1 MNLMTSLLFL
11 IASLVSI
18 EAVAAEDLSHP
29 DKKVSSKTITGTLHG
44 AQQGDYFHASVKND
58 RELEVSFLID
68 DEICFLAQYP
78 KIELIIE
85 YDVIDR
91 YFPEGGGYY
100 PANIIQ
106 SISTRGEQKRW
117 GRNKNA
123 VPTLA
128 QWRECSSTLL
138 TIFSDNHSQ

>member
-1 MNLMTSLLFL
+1 MQFRFLLVITVAAL
-11 IASLVSI
+11 SIMHIAS
-18 EAVAAEDLSHP
+18 AEDLSHP
-29 DKKVSSKTITGTLHG
+29 DKKVSSQTITGTLHD
-44 AQQGDYFHASVKND
+44 AQQGDYFHASVKNE
-58 RELEVSFLID
+58 RELEVSFFID

-117 GRNKNA
+117 VRNKNA

-138 TIFSDNHSQ
+138 TLFSDNHSQ

>member
-1 MNLMTSLLFL
+1 MQSRFLLVITAAAL
-11 IASLVSI
+11 SAMHIA
-18 EAVAAEDLSHP
+18 AAEDLSHP
-29 DKKVSSKTITGTLHG
+29 DKKVSSKTIIGTLHG
-44 AQQGDYFHASVKND
+44 AQQGDYFHASVKKE
-58 RELEVSFLID
+58 RELEVSFFID
-68 DEICFLAQYP
+68 DEICFLAQHP

-117 GRNKNA
+117 VRNKNA

-138 TIFSDNHSQ
+138 TMFSDNHSQ

>member
-1 MNLMTSLLFL
+1 MQSRFLLIITVAALF
-11 IASLVSI
+11 VMHT
-18 EAVAAEDLSHP
+18 VAAEDLSHP
-29 DKKVSSKTITGTLHG
+29 DKKVSSQTITGTLHD
-44 AQQGDYFHASVKND
+44 AQQGDYFHASVKNE
-58 RELEVSFLID
+58 RELEVSFFVD
-68 DEICFLAQYP
+68 DEICFLAQHP
-78 KIELIIE
+78 KIELTIE

-117 GRNKNA
+117 VRNKNA

-128 QWRECSSTLL
+128 QWRECSNTLL
-138 TIFSDNHSQ
+138 TLFSDNHSQ